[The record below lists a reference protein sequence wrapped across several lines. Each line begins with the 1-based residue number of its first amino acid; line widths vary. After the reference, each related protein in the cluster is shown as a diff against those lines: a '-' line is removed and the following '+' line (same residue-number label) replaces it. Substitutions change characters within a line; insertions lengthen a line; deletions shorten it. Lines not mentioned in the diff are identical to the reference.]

1 MRYFLAVGL
10 MFILSIPIML
20 ISGAFT
26 NYLLST
32 IISAWSIEGGNLQ
45 ILGFLFDLFGVPQNV
60 TTMIG
65 KLLISE
71 IVLIGSIFGL
81 VVATDTIT
89 TKYLPEINLVTVSM
103 IFATMLGIAL
113 FFLDSSV
120 DSIFKIV
127 AILNIVVVLYISS
140 RMCIK
145 DQIHLDDEEL

>member
-1 MRYFLAVGL
+1 MQYILAVGL

-20 ISGAFT
+20 ICGAFT

-45 ILGFLFDLFGVPQNV
+45 ILGFLFDLFGVPQNI
-60 TTMIG
+60 TAMIG
-65 KLLISE
+65 KVLIAE

-81 VVATDTIT
+81 VVATDTIA
-89 TKYLPEINLVTVSM
+89 TKYLPKINLITVSM
-103 IFATMLGIAL
+103 IFAAVLGVGL
-113 FFLDSSV
+113 LFLDSSV
-120 DSIFKIV
+120 DGIYKVF

-145 DQIHLDDEEL
+145 DQTHLVEEEL